1 MSAQSQLQRY
11 IRNGV
16 YGVVGHN
23 IQYSQSPAIFR
34 RVFETLGWPAVYALC
49 DMSPSHFK
57 RFVASAADAG
67 IIGFNVTQP
76 YKVRILDLLK
86 RLDPTAKAVGAVNTV
101 VCLPRGLTGYNTDV
115 HGVTAALAPVKRQ
128 LRDSSVVILGGG
140 GAARAVAYALSREF
154 SIGEI
159 IFAVRSLPKGRRV
172 IRDLREQ
179 GKLRCPMDVC
189 SLTKTDMDNSVT
201 NAKLLVNAT
210 PVGGAGSKGKTP
222 IPKGSS
228 LPSTL
233 TVFDL
238 VYRPSPTKLL
248 RDAKRAGC
256 KTIGGWPMLV
266 GQAEAAFRI
275 WTGRGFPLKTRQELL
290 TMGPSA

>member
-1 MSAQSQLQRY
+1 MSTQSQTPRH

-34 RVFETLGWPAVYALC
+34 RVFDTLGWHAVYALC

-57 RFVASAADAG
+57 RFVTSAADAG

-76 YKVRILDLLK
+76 YKVRILDFLTH
-86 RLDPTAKAVGAVNTV
+86 LDPTAKAVGAVNTV
-101 VCLPRGLTGYNTDV
+101 SCLTRRLTGYNTDV
-115 HGVTAALAPVKRQ
+115 HGVTAALTPVKRQ
-128 LRDSSVVILGGG
+128 LRDASVVILGSG
-140 GAARAVAYALSREF
+140 GAARAVAFALARDF
-154 SIGEI
+154 GIGRVV
-159 IFAVRSLPKGRRV
+159 FAVRSTHKGRRI

-179 GKLRCPMDVC
+179 GRLRCPMDVC
-189 SLTKTDMDNSVT
+189 SFAKMDISG
-201 NAKLLVNAT
+201 ALADARLLVNAT
-210 PVGGAGSKGKTP
+210 PVGGVDSKGKSAMP
-222 IPKGSS
+222 RGLSW
-228 LPSTL
+228 PSGL

-256 KTIGGWPMLV
+256 RTIGGWPMLV

-275 WTGRGFPLKTRQELL
+275 WTGRGFPLQTRRELL
-290 TMGPSA
+290 AMENTV